1 MGTCIA
7 SATITSPQVRDS
19 LDIESFVKM
28 TIKGAIQC
36 DHTLCQRLWIIEANF
51 RRFSSPPSVSTVP
64 EVDSMRLP
72 VVPVVVVTEPPGD
85 EAAVNPVSPK
95 FLFQV
100 GFLLFRKTEI

>member
-1 MGTCIA
+1 MP
-7 SATITSPQVRDS
+7 S
-19 LDIESFVKM
+19 
-28 TIKGAIQC
+28 KGAIQC
-36 DHTLCQRLWIIEANF
+36 DQTFWIIEANF

-85 EAAVNPVSPK
+85 EAALNPVSPK

-100 GFLLFRKTEI
+100 GRNYFSAISED

>member
-7 SATITSPQVRDS
+7 STTLTSPQVRDS

-36 DHTLCQRLWIIEANF
+36 DHTLWIIEANF

-85 EAAVNPVSPK
+85 EAALNPVSPK

-100 GFLLFRKTEI
+100 RHNYFSAISED

>member
-1 MGTCIA
+1 MGTCFA
-7 SATITSPQVRDS
+7 SATLTSPQVRDS

-36 DHTLCQRLWIIEANF
+36 DHTLWIIEANF

-85 EAAVNPVSPK
+85 EAALNPVSPK

-100 GFLLFRKTEI
+100 GRNYFSAISED